1 MVKGRGFK
9 CQVVL
14 TCDCTTELD
23 NLTAGPLNWAGDH
36 IREST
41 GENHRSR
48 DRGKFDQQ
56 PVDAFAEVNRFIV
69 VAGGVCSN
77 QHLGFGLSEPV
88 KNPLN
93 PEIWRATGPD
103 GAE

>member
-1 MVKGRGFK
+1 MAKGRGFK

-14 TCDCTTELD
+14 TCDCTIELD
-23 NLTAGPLNWAGDH
+23 NLTAGPLNWARDH
-36 IREST
+36 IRAST
-41 GENHRSR
+41 WENHRSR

-56 PVDAFAEVNRFIV
+56 PVDAFAEVNRFFV

-77 QHLGFGLSEPV
+77 QHFGFGLPEPV